1 MNKDK
6 WHTVLDSGQP
16 ADIGLL
22 LEGTYPLVSGGVSSW
37 VHQIINGFPQFT
49 FSLIFLGGAREHY
62 GEYKY
67 PLPDN
72 VVHLEKHYLM
82 DRPSLSK
89 PRPRKGREDLGPQIA
104 ELHESLHR
112 LHGGDLND
120 LLMALVREMGRPKGL
135 DLETFLHSRQ
145 SWSLISDSY
154 TRYCT
159 EPSFVNYF
167 WTVRIM
173 HGPLFRLAAMAA
185 AIPPVRA
192 LHSISTGYAGFL
204 AMLLKYQRGLPFILS
219 EHGIYTKERKIDL
232 ARAEWIDDPREAF
245 GSTLDADVSYI
256 RRLWIRFF
264 EGVGRLT
271 YQAADP
277 IVSLYEGNRIRQ
289 IQDGAKPTRTRIIP
303 NGIDLDRFVPLR
315 KLRPPGVPPILALI
329 GRVVPIKDI
338 KTFIRAMRTICNTL
352 PEAQGW
358 LVGPEDEDP
367 SYADECR
374 ALVRNLDL
382 QENIKFLGFQKV
394 EDIFRQIG
402 LLVLTSISEAL
413 PLVILEGYASGVPA
427 VATDVGA
434 CRELIEGGRPE
445 DQALGSSGA
454 VVPIANPEATARAA
468 LPLLQDENAW
478 RAAQQAAIQRVE
490 TYYTQTG
497 MFDQYRKLYHQAL
510 PQLEEAC

>member
-1 MNKDK
+1 MKNHQWEK
-6 WHTVLDSGQP
+6 VVDSGRP
-16 ADIGLL
+16 ADVGLL
-22 LEGTYPLVSGGVSSW
+22 LEGTYPFVSGGVSSW
-37 VHQIINGFPQFT
+37 VHQIINGFPQLT

-67 PLPDN
+67 PLPAN
-72 VVHLEKHYLM
+72 VVHLEMHYLM
-82 DRPSLSK
+82 EKPSLSK
-89 PRPRKGREDLGPQIA
+89 PRPKRGRKDLVSHIA
-104 ELHESLHR
+104 ELHESLRR
-112 LHGGDLND
+112 LHGGDLTD
-120 LLMALVREMGRPKGL
+120 LLMVLVREMGRPKGI
-135 DLETFLHSRQ
+135 DLETFLRSRP
-145 SWSLISDSY
+145 SWALISDSY

-173 HGPLFRLAAMAA
+173 HMPLFRLAAMAA
-185 AIPPVRA
+185 AIPPVKA

-204 AMLLKYQRGLPFILS
+204 AMLLKYQRDLPFILS

-232 ARAEWIDDPREAF
+232 ARADWIDDPREAF

-264 EGVGRLT
+264 EGIGRLA

-277 IVSLYEGNRIRQ
+277 IVSLYEGNRNRQ
-289 IQDGAKPTRTRIIP
+289 IQDGADPSRTRVIP
-303 NGIDLDRFVPLR
+303 NGIDLDRFAPLR
-315 KLRPPGVPPILALI
+315 SQRPPGVPPVLALI

-367 SYADECR
+367 AYAGECR

-382 QENIKFLGFQKV
+382 EENVKFLGFQKV

-445 DQALGSSGA
+445 DQALGRSGA

-468 LPLLQDENAW
+468 LPLLQDEDAW
-478 RAAQQAAIQRVE
+478 RAAQQAAIRRVE
-490 TYYTQTG
+490 TYYTQSG
-497 MFDQYRKLYHQAL
+497 MFDQYRILYRRGL
-510 PQLEEAC
+510 SPLEEAC

>member
-1 MNKDK
+1 MKHNWNK
-6 WHTVLDSGQP
+6 VIDSGSP
-16 ADIGLL
+16 ADIALL
-22 LEGTYPLVSGGVSSW
+22 LEGTYPFVSGGVSSW

-49 FSLIFLGGAREHY
+49 FSLVFLGGAKEHY

-67 PLPDN
+67 PLPAN

-82 DRPSLSK
+82 GSQRISK
-89 PRPRKGREDLGPQIA
+89 PRPKKGRDDLGLHIA
-104 ELHESLHR
+104 KLHDSLHR
-112 LHGGDLND
+112 LHDQD
-120 LLMALVREMGRPKGL
+120 FDALLMSLVHEMGRPKGL
-135 DLETFLHSRQ
+135 DLETFLHSKQ
-145 SWSLISDSY
+145 SWSQICDSY

-173 HGPLFRLAAMAA
+173 HMPLFRLAAMTA
-185 AIPPVRA
+185 AIPPVKA

-245 GSTLDADVSYI
+245 GSSLDADVSYI

-264 EGVGRLT
+264 EGIGRLT

-277 IVSLYEGNRIRQ
+277 IVSLYEGNRSRQ
-289 IQDGAKPTRTRIIP
+289 IQDGAEQSRTRVIP

-315 KLRPPGVPPILALI
+315 DVRPPGVPQILALI
-329 GRVVPIKDI
+329 GRVVPIKDV
-338 KTFIRAMRTICNTL
+338 KTFIRAMRTICNAL
-352 PEAQGW
+352 PQAEGW

-367 SYADECR
+367 AYADECR
-374 ALVRNLDL
+374 ALVENLGL
-382 QENIKFLGFQKV
+382 QENVKFLGFQKV

-434 CRELIEGGRPE
+434 CRELIEGGNPE
-445 DQALGSSGA
+445 DRALGRSGA

-468 LPLLQDENAW
+468 LPLLQDEGAW
-478 RAAQQAAIQRVE
+478 RAAQQAGIHRVE
-490 TYYTQTG
+490 TYYTQAG
-497 MFDQYRKLYHQAL
+497 MFDQYRQLYDQAL
-510 PQLEEAC
+510 PRHKEAC

>member
-1 MNKDK
+1 MKHNWKK
-6 WHTVLDSGQP
+6 VTNSGSP
-16 ADIGLL
+16 ADIALL
-22 LEGTYPLVSGGVSSW
+22 LEGTYPFVSGGVSSW

-49 FSLIFLGGAREHY
+49 FSLVFLGGARQHY

-67 PLPDN
+67 PLPAN

-82 DRPSLSK
+82 DRTRLSK
-89 PRPRKGREDLGPQIA
+89 PRPKRCREDLDAHIA
-104 ELHESLHR
+104 QMHESLHR
-112 LHGGDLND
+112 LHDQNFD
-120 LLMALVREMGRPKGL
+120 ALLMTLVREMGRPGGL

-145 SWSLISDSY
+145 SWSQICDSY

-167 WTVRIM
+167 WTVRMM
-173 HGPLFRLAAMAA
+173 HIPLFRLAAMAA
-185 AIPPVRA
+185 AIPPVKA

-204 AMLLKYQRGLPFILS
+204 AMLLKYQRDLPFILS

-245 GSTLDADVSYI
+245 GSSLDADVSYI

-264 EGVGRLT
+264 EGIGRLA

-277 IVSLYEGNRIRQ
+277 IVSLYEGNRSRQ
-289 IQDGAKPTRTRIIP
+289 VQDGAETPRTRVIP
-303 NGIDLDRFVPLR
+303 NGIDLARFTPLR
-315 KLRPPGVPPILALI
+315 AVRPPGVPQVLALI
-329 GRVVPIKDI
+329 GRVVPIKDV
-338 KTFIRAMRTICNTL
+338 KTFIRAMRTICNAL
-352 PEAQGW
+352 PAAEGW

-367 SYADECR
+367 AYADECR
-374 ALVRNLDL
+374 ALVENLGL
-382 QENIKFLGFQKV
+382 QDNVKFLGFQKV

-434 CRELIEGGRPE
+434 CRELIEGGKPE
-445 DQALGSSGA
+445 DRALGKSGA

-468 LPLLQDENAW
+468 LPLLQDEGAW
-478 RAAQQAAIQRVE
+478 RAAQQAGIRRVE
-490 TYYTQTG
+490 AYYTQAG
-497 MFDQYRKLYHQAL
+497 MFDQYRRLYAKAL
-510 PQLEEAC
+510 PGSKETN

>member
-1 MNKDK
+1 MNSDWSK
-6 WHTVLDSGQP
+6 VVDSGHP
-16 ADIGLL
+16 ADIGLM
-22 LEGTYPLVSGGVSSW
+22 LEGTYPFVSGGVSSW

-49 FSLIFLGGAREHY
+49 FSLIFLGGAQEHY
-62 GEYKY
+62 GAYKY
-67 PLPDN
+67 PLPAN

-82 DRPSLSK
+82 GTQKISK
-89 PRPRKGREDLGPQIA
+89 PRPKRCREDLGTHIA
-104 ELHESLHR
+104 ELHASLHR
-112 LHGGDLND
+112 LHGEDFD
-120 LLMALVREMGRPKGL
+120 ALLMNLVREMGHPKGL
-135 DLETFLHSRQ
+135 DLKTFLHSKQ
-145 SWSLISDSY
+145 SWSQICDSY

-173 HGPLFRLAAMAA
+173 HMPLFRLAAMAA
-185 AIPPVRA
+185 AIPPIKA

-245 GSTLDADVSYI
+245 GSSLDADVSYI

-264 EGVGRLT
+264 EGIGRLT

-277 IVSLYEGNRIRQ
+277 IVSLYEGNRSRQ
-289 IQDGAKPTRTRIIP
+289 IQDSAEQSRTRVIP

-315 KLRPPGVPPILALI
+315 ELRPSGVPQVLALI

-352 PEAQGW
+352 PAAEGW

-367 SYADECR
+367 AYAGECR
-374 ALVRNLDL
+374 ALVENLGL
-382 QENIKFLGFQKV
+382 QDNVKFLGFQKV
-394 EDIFRQIG
+394 EDIFCQIG

-445 DQALGSSGA
+445 DQDLGRSGA

-468 LPLLQDENAW
+468 LPLLQDESAW
-478 RAAQQAAIQRVE
+478 RAAQQAGIRRVE
-490 TYYTQTG
+490 TYYTQAG
-497 MFDQYRKLYHQAL
+497 MFGQYRHLYEQAL
-510 PQLEEAC
+510 SPSEETR